1 MLIFRR
7 FAPHALCLLLAAVG
21 VRAQTATMTAGASTY
36 PATAGQVTLNVSIN
50 YASVAAPTAIGFTM
64 ELPSGWA
71 LVSTTG
77 ANVPEIRSRVGD
89 VGTLEFAYASLPSG
103 SAAFRVVV
111 SHPAGMSGPQ
121 TIRGSGLYRSPL
133 RNLPVPDIVLVPETS
148 PPVITRQPSGTNV
161 AAGQSVSF
169 SVEASGSPVLTY
181 QWRRDGLA
189 LAGASTAT
197 LNLSS
202 VSAASAGSYD
212 VVVANSGGS
221 VTSSAAAL
229 VVTAA
234 VVAPSIIVQPVSL
247 AVAPGVSASFSVAAN
262 GSAPLAYQWRK
273 DGAAVAG
280 GTDATLF
287 LPAVYAPS
295 AGVYSVVVSNAG
307 GSATSSFATLAVSTS
322 DSAPVISMQPSSQSV
337 SSGASASLTVVA
349 SGTAPLAY
357 QWRKDGVAINGA
369 TSSTLALSGV
379 TSVSAG
385 AYSVVV
391 SNSVGSI
398 TSATATLTVTA
409 GASSPII
416 TIQPVS
422 QSVAAG
428 GSATLSVVATGSAP
442 LAYQWR
448 KDGVAIAGAT
458 RETYALASFSSAA
471 AGSYSVVVSNSAGSV
486 ASSPAAVSLAAST
499 GLAGAVFGTFAGD
512 AGTFAIWVRA
522 DRTAVFLGFLRAG
535 GRALLNRNAEIGA
548 DGRFQFPL
556 EVSLAGGTVT
566 GVSGVLSPD
575 GSVSGSLSGAGIA
588 ITAPARAT
596 STATS
601 ALAGYYAAG
610 EPNGSS
616 VAHTIVGAAGESYV
630 VIVANSGAEAGR
642 GTAGAD
648 GAITV
653 ATGVSTVAGSVQ
665 RENATVVL
673 SAQRPSGAPASF
685 VGANDERRTVREKL
699 LNISTR
705 SDTTGAEGN
714 ALIAGFVIGGTT
726 PKRVLVRAIGPSLV
740 PFGVTGALP
749 AARLELFRGQTSLA
763 VSNDWGSASGAS
775 AVAAAAARLG
785 AFALDAA
792 SRDAAVL
799 VELAPGPYTAVM
811 TGQGS
816 AGGVGLVEVYDAD
829 ETALSAQRIGN
840 LASRGL
846 AGSGDRTLTVGFVV
860 GGTVPK
866 RVLVRGV
873 GPALTVFGV
882 TSALAD
888 PRLEVFREGSVIGRN
903 DNWEDGAAGGSIA
916 AASASVGAFALAAGS
931 RDAAILLNLFPG
943 AYTAQVS
950 GAGEAAGTAL
960 VEVYEVP

>member
-7 FAPHALCLLLAAVG
+7 FALHILFLLAAAAVG
-21 VRAQTATMTAGASTY
+21 VRAQTATLTSSASTY
-36 PATAGQVTLNVSIN
+36 PATAGQVTLSVSIN
-50 YASVAAPTAIGFTM
+50 YTSVAAPTALGFTI

-71 LVSTTG
+71 LVSTSGT
-77 ANVPEIRSRVGD
+77 NVPEIRSRAGD
-89 VGTLEFAYASLPSG
+89 VGALEFAYASAPAG
-103 SAAFRVVV
+103 SASFTVVV
-111 SHPAGMSGPQ
+111 SHPAGMSGNQ

-133 RNLPVPDIVLVPETS
+133 RNLSVPDVVLVSEAS
-148 PPVITRQPSGTNV
+148 PPVITRQPSGTSV
-161 AAGQSVSF
+161 AAGQSVAL
-169 SVEASGSPVLTY
+169 SVEVSGSPIITY
-181 QWRRDGLA
+181 QWRRDGVA
-189 LAGASTAT
+189 LAGATSAT
-197 LNLSS
+197 LNLGA
-202 VSAASAGSYD
+202 VSAGSAGSYD
-212 VVVANSGGS
+212 VVVANSAGN
-221 VTSSAAAL
+221 VTSRPAIVS
-229 VVTAA
+229 VTAA
-234 VVAPSIIVQPVSL
+234 AIAPAITAQPVSL
-247 AVAPGVSASFSVAAN
+247 TVTP
-262 GSAPLAYQWRK
+262 GSAATFAVTATGSALLAYEWRR
-273 DGAAVAG
+273 DGVAVPGA
-280 GTDATLF
+280 TESTLF
-287 LPAVYAPS
+287 LPAVYATS
-295 AGVYSVVVSNAG
+295 AGG
-307 GSATSSFATLAVSTS
+307 F
-322 DSAPVISMQPSSQSV
+322 
-337 SSGASASLTVVA
+337 
-349 SGTAPLAY
+349 
-357 QWRKDGVAINGA
+357 
-369 TSSTLALSGV
+369 
-379 TSVSAG
+379 
-385 AYSVVV
+385 SVVV
-391 SNSVGSI
+391 SNSAGSV
-398 TSATATLTVTA
+398 TSSSATLTV
-409 GASSPII
+409 SSAAAAPAI
-416 TIQPVS
+416 TTQPVS

-428 GSATLSVVATGSAP
+428 GSATLLVAAMGTAP

-448 KDGVAIAGAT
+448 KDGTAIAGAT
-458 RETYALASFSSAA
+458 RDSYALSFFTAAA

-486 ASSPAAVSLAAST
+486 TSSPAAVSLAAST

-512 AGTFAIWVRA
+512 AGTFALWVRA

-535 GRALLNRNAEIGA
+535 GRALLNRTAEIGA
-548 DGRFQFPL
+548 DGRFQFSL
-556 EVSLAGGTVT
+556 EASPSGGAVT
-566 GVSGVLSPD
+566 GVSGVLSVD
-575 GSVSGSLSGAGIA
+575 GSVTGTLTGAGIA
-588 ITAPARAT
+588 ISAPARSA
-596 STATS
+596 SAATS

-616 VAHTIVGAAGESYV
+616 VAHTIVGAGGESYV
-630 VIVANSGAEAGR
+630 LVVTNSGAEAGR

-653 ATGVSTVAGSVQ
+653 ATGTSTVAGSVQ

-673 SAQRPSGAPASF
+673 SSQRPSGAPASF

-726 PKRVLVRAIGPSLV
+726 PKRVLVRAIGPSLA
-740 PFGVTGALP
+740 PFGVSGALP

-799 VELAPGPYTAVM
+799 VELSPGAYTAVM

-829 ETALSAQRIGN
+829 ETALAAQRIGN

-860 GGTVPK
+860 SGTVPK

-873 GPALTVFGV
+873 GPALAAFGV
-882 TSALAD
+882 TGALAD
-888 PRLEVFREGSVIGRN
+888 PRLEVYREGSVVGRN

-916 AASASVGAFALAAGS
+916 AASTSVGAFALAAGS

-950 GAGEAAGTAL
+950 GAGDQTGTAL
-960 VEVYEVP
+960 VEVYEAP

>member
-7 FAPHALCLLLAAVG
+7 FAFHILFLLAAAAVV
-21 VRAQTATMTAGASTY
+21 VRAQTATMTSSASIY
-36 PATAGQVTLNVSIN
+36 PATAGQVTLSVSIN
-50 YASVAAPTAIGFTM
+50 YASVAAPTALGFTI

-71 LVSTTG
+71 LVSTSGT
-77 ANVPEIRSRVGD
+77 NVPEIRSRAGD
-89 VGTLEFAYASLPSG
+89 VGTLEFAYASAPTG
-103 SAAFRVVV
+103 SASFTVVV
-111 SHPAGMSGPQ
+111 SHPASMSGQQ

-133 RNLPVPDIVLVPETS
+133 RNLTVPEVVLVSEAS
-148 PPVITRQPSGTNV
+148 PPIITRQPASTSV
-161 AAGQSVSF
+161 AAGQAVSLT
-169 SVEASGSPVLTY
+169 VEASGSPVLTY
-181 QWRRDGLA
+181 QWRRDGVA
-189 LAGASTAT
+189 LAGATSAT
-197 LNLSS
+197 LNLGA
-202 VSAASAGSYD
+202 VSAGSAGSYD
-212 VVVANSGGS
+212 VVVANSAGN
-221 VTSSAAAL
+221 VTSRPAIVS
-229 VVTAA
+229 VTAA
-234 VVAPSIIVQPVSL
+234 VVAPAITAQPVSL
-247 AVAPGVSASFSVAAN
+247 TVTPGSAATFAVTAT
-262 GSAPLAYQWRK
+262 GSAPLAYEWRR
-273 DGAAVAG
+273 DGVAVPGA
-280 GTDATLF
+280 TESTLF
-287 LPAVYAPS
+287 LPAVYATS
-295 AGVYSVVVSNAG
+295 AGGFSVVISNSAG
-307 GSATSSFATLAVSTS
+307 SVTSSS
-322 DSAPVISMQPSSQSV
+322 
-337 SSGASASLTVVA
+337 
-349 SGTAPLAY
+349 
-357 QWRKDGVAINGA
+357 
-369 TSSTLALSGV
+369 
-379 TSVSAG
+379 
-385 AYSVVV
+385 
-391 SNSVGSI
+391 
-398 TSATATLTVTA
+398 ATLTV
-409 GASSPII
+409 SSAAAAPVI
-416 TIQPVS
+416 TTQPVS

-428 GSATLSVVATGSAP
+428 GSATLLVAATGTAP

-448 KDGVAIAGAT
+448 KDGTAIVGAT
-458 RETYALASFSSAA
+458 RDSYALSSFTAAA

-486 ASSPAAVSLAAST
+486 TSSPAAVSLAAST

-512 AGTFAIWVRA
+512 AGTFALWVRA
-522 DRTAVFLGFLRAG
+522 DRTAVFLGFLRSG
-535 GRALLNRNAEIGA
+535 GRALLNRTAEIGA
-548 DGRFQFPL
+548 DGRFQFSL
-556 EVSLAGGTVT
+556 EASPSGGAVT
-566 GVSGVLSPD
+566 GVSGVLSVD
-575 GSVSGSLSGAGIA
+575 GSVTGTLTGAGIA
-588 ITAPARAT
+588 ISAPARSA
-596 STATS
+596 SAATS

-616 VAHTIVGAAGESYV
+616 VAHTIVGAGGESYV
-630 VIVANSGAEAGR
+630 LVVTNSGAEAGR

-653 ATGVSTVAGSVQ
+653 ATGTSTVAGSVQ

-673 SAQRPSGAPASF
+673 SSQRPSGAPASF

-726 PKRVLVRAIGPSLV
+726 PKRVLVRAIGPSLA
-740 PFGVTGALP
+740 PFGVSGALP

-799 VELAPGPYTAVM
+799 VELSPGAYTAVM
-811 TGQGS
+811 TGPGS

-829 ETALSAQRIGN
+829 ETALAAQRIGN

-882 TSALAD
+882 NGALAD
-888 PRLEVFREGSVIGRN
+888 PRLEVYREGSVIGRN

-916 AASASVGAFALAAGS
+916 AASTSVGAFALAAGS

-950 GAGEAAGTAL
+950 GAGDQTGTAL

>member
-7 FAPHALCLLLAAVG
+7 FALHILFLLAAAAG
-21 VRAQTATMTAGASTY
+21 VRAQTATMTSSASIY
-36 PATAGQVTLNVSIN
+36 PATAGQVTLSVSIN
-50 YASVAAPTAIGFTM
+50 YASVAAPTALGFTI

-71 LVSTTG
+71 LVSTSGT
-77 ANVPEIRSRVGD
+77 NVPEIRSRAGD
-89 VGTLEFAYASLPSG
+89 VGTLEFAYASAPTG
-103 SAAFRVVV
+103 SASFTVVV
-111 SHPAGMSGPQ
+111 SHPASMSGQQ

-133 RNLPVPDIVLVPETS
+133 RNLTVPEVVLVSEAS
-148 PPVITRQPSGTNV
+148 PPIITRQPASTSV
-161 AAGQSVSF
+161 AAGQAVSLT
-169 SVEASGSPVLTY
+169 VEASGSPVLTY
-181 QWRRDGLA
+181 QWRRDGVA
-189 LAGASTAT
+189 LAGATSAT
-197 LNLSS
+197 LNLGA
-202 VSAASAGSYD
+202 VSAGSAGSYD
-212 VVVANSGGS
+212 VVVANSAGN
-221 VTSSAAAL
+221 VTSRPAIVS
-229 VVTAA
+229 VTAA
-234 VVAPSIIVQPVSL
+234 VVAPAITAQPVSL
-247 AVAPGVSASFSVAAN
+247 TVTPGSAATFAVTAT
-262 GSAPLAYQWRK
+262 GSAPLAYEWRR
-273 DGAAVAG
+273 DGVAVPGA
-280 GTDATLF
+280 TESTLF
-287 LPAVYAPS
+287 LPAVYATS
-295 AGVYSVVVSNAG
+295 AGGFSVVISNSAGSVTSSSATLTVSSAAAAPVITTQPVTQSVAAG
-307 GSATSSFATLAVSTS
+307 GSATLLVAAT
-322 DSAPVISMQPSSQSV
+322 
-337 SSGASASLTVVA
+337 
-349 SGTAPLAY
+349 GTAPLAY
-357 QWRKDGVAINGA
+357 QWRKDGTAI
-369 TSSTLALSGV
+369 V
-379 TSVSAG
+379 
-385 AYSVVV
+385 
-391 SNSVGSI
+391 
-398 TSATATLTVTA
+398 
-409 GASSPII
+409 
-416 TIQPVS
+416 
-422 QSVAAG
+422 
-428 GSATLSVVATGSAP
+428 
-442 LAYQWR
+442 
-448 KDGVAIAGAT
+448 GAT
-458 RETYALASFSSAA
+458 RDSYALSSFTAAA

-486 ASSPAAVSLAAST
+486 TSSPAAVSLAAST

-512 AGTFAIWVRA
+512 AGTFALWVRA
-522 DRTAVFLGFLRAG
+522 DRTAVFLGFLRSG
-535 GRALLNRNAEIGA
+535 GRALLNRTAEIGA
-548 DGRFQFPL
+548 DGRFQFSL
-556 EVSLAGGTVT
+556 EASPSGGAVT
-566 GVSGVLSPD
+566 GVSGVLSVD
-575 GSVSGSLSGAGIA
+575 GSVTGTLTGAGIA
-588 ITAPARAT
+588 ISAPARSA
-596 STATS
+596 SAATS

-616 VAHTIVGAAGESYV
+616 VAHTIVGAGGESYV
-630 VIVANSGAEAGR
+630 LVVTNSGAEAGR

-653 ATGVSTVAGSVQ
+653 ATGTSTVAGSVQ

-673 SAQRPSGAPASF
+673 SSQRPSGAPASF

-726 PKRVLVRAIGPSLV
+726 PKRVLVRAIGPSLA
-740 PFGVTGALP
+740 PFGVSGALP

-799 VELAPGPYTAVM
+799 VELSPGAYTAVM
-811 TGQGS
+811 TGPGS

-829 ETALSAQRIGN
+829 ETALAAQRIGN

-882 TSALAD
+882 NGALAD
-888 PRLEVFREGSVIGRN
+888 PRLEVYREGSVIGRN

-916 AASASVGAFALAAGS
+916 AASISVGAFALAAGS

-950 GAGEAAGTAL
+950 GAGDQTGTAL

>member
-7 FAPHALCLLLAAVG
+7 LAPHAFCLLLAAAG
-21 VRAQTATMTAGASTY
+21 LRAQSATMTAGASTY
-36 PATAGQVTLNVSIN
+36 PATAAQVTLDVSIN
-50 YASVAAPTAIGFTM
+50 YASVAAPTAIGFTIN
-64 ELPSGWA
+64 LPSGWA

-89 VGTLEFAYASLPSG
+89 VGTLEFAYASLPPG

-111 SHPAGMSGPQ
+111 SHPAGMSGSQ
-121 TIRGSGLYRSPL
+121 TIRGAGLYRSPL

-161 AAGQSVSF
+161 TAGQSVSF

-189 LAGASTAT
+189 LAGASAAT
-197 LNLSS
+197 LNLSA
-202 VSAASAGSYD
+202 VSAAFAGSYD
-212 VVVANSGGS
+212 VVVANPGGS
-221 VTSSAAAL
+221 VTSSSAAL

-234 VVAPSIIVQPVSL
+234 VVAPSIVVQPVSL
-247 AVAPGVSASFSVAAN
+247 AVAPGVSASFSVSAN
-262 GSAPLAYQWRK
+262 GSAPLAYEWRK
-273 DGAAVAG
+273 DGAVVAG
-280 GTDATLF
+280 GTNATLF
-287 LPAVYAPS
+287 LPAVYSPS

-307 GSATSSFATLAVSTS
+307 GSATSSFATLAVSAS
-322 DSAPVISMQPSSQSV
+322 GSAPVISAQPASQSV
-337 SSGASASLTVVA
+337 ASGASASLTVVA
-349 SGTAPLAY
+349 SGTAPLTY
-357 QWRKDGVAINGA
+357 QWRKDGVAISGA

-379 TSVSAG
+379 TATSAG

-391 SNSVGSI
+391 SNSAGSV
-398 TSATATLTVTA
+398 TSSTATLTVSA
-409 GASSPII
+409 AAAAPVI
-416 TIQPVS
+416 TSQPLS

-428 GSATLSVVATGSAP
+428 GSATLSVAASGTAP
-442 LAYQWR
+442 LVFEWR
-448 KDGVAIAGAT
+448 KDGTAIAGAT
-458 RETYALASFSSAA
+458 RASYALPSFSAA
-471 AGSYSVVVSNSAGSV
+471 AVGSYAVIVSNSAGSV
-486 ASSPAAVSLAAST
+486 TSLPAAVTLAAST
-499 GLAGAVFGTFAGD
+499 GLGGAVFGTFASD
-512 AGTFAIWVRA
+512 SGTFALWVRA
-522 DRTAVFLGFLRAG
+522 DRTAVFLGFLRAD
-535 GRALLNRNAEIGA
+535 GRALLNRTAEIGA
-548 DGRFQFPL
+548 DGRFQFSL
-556 EVSLAGGTVT
+556 EASPAGGTVT
-566 GVSGVLSPD
+566 GVSGLLSPD
-575 GSVSGSLSGAGIA
+575 GSISGSLTGAGISV
-588 ITAPARAT
+588 TAPARAT

-616 VAHTIVGAAGESYV
+616 VAHTVVGAGGESYV
-630 VIVANSGAEAGR
+630 LIVANSGSEAGR

-653 ATGVSTVAGSVQ
+653 ATGISTVAGSVQ
-665 RENATVVL
+665 RENTVLVL
-673 SAQRPSGAPASF
+673 SAQRPLAAAASF

-726 PKRVLVRAIGPSLV
+726 PKRVLVRAIGPSLA
-740 PFGVTGALP
+740 PFGVAGAMP

-763 VSNDWGSASGAS
+763 VSNDWGSAAGAS

-799 VELAPGPYTAVM
+799 IELAPGAYTAVM

-829 ETALSAQRIGN
+829 ETALAAQRIGN

-873 GPALTVFGV
+873 GPALTAFGV
-882 TSALAD
+882 TGALAD
-888 PRLEVFREGSVIGRN
+888 PRFEVFREGSVIGRN

-931 RDAAILLNLFPG
+931 RDAALILNLFPG

-950 GAGEAAGTAL
+950 GSGDQTGTAL